1 MHRAALQ
8 QEAEMI
14 DVRCMV
20 ASDEAEKILEEMT
33 GLPYLKN
40 PQTGRF
46 DYRGSLKDDADYLEI
61 SRKLCEKV
69 REHSMRIV
77 WDPAM
82 TEKIK

>member
-1 MHRAALQ
+1 
-8 QEAEMI
+8 
-14 DVRCMV
+14 
-20 ASDEAEKILEEMT
+20 MT